1 MPVSDH
7 GALLRPRRLRGVE
20 LPVALFDAASPLVPG
35 NGAADMVRAN
45 PLACSGDFLLR
56 LAACQGKDLIAEA
69 RRVALADNCFRGCG
83 SCAPARSGSD
93 CLRWRGRRLGGGR
106 LFYVRAFAVTRKY
119 TFSRLQLAELAGQ
132 LLALRIDARQRLAD
146 PLLLFGDL
154 VQCRHSGPSR
164 TEYRLTTIDQS
175 FRRLALR
182 CTEYNSR
189 TDGFIWISNLSSGKT
204 SRVVSSATSTRNSE
218 RGSSR

>member
-69 RRVALADNCFRGCG
+69 RRVALAQLLSRLWAA
-83 SCAPARSGSD
+83 CARAMRSDPPGPSGTASTPASD
-93 CLRWRGRRLGGGR
+93 RHRWGVTD
-106 LFYVRAFAVTRKY
+106 YVRRWIAAPVKTRSAKVAKS
-119 TFSRLQLAELAGQ
+119 TF
-132 LLALRIDARQRLAD
+132 
-146 PLLLFGDL
+146 
-154 VQCRHSGPSR
+154 
-164 TEYRLTTIDQS
+164 
-175 FRRLALR
+175 
-182 CTEYNSR
+182 
-189 TDGFIWISNLSSGKT
+189 
-204 SRVVSSATSTRNSE
+204 
-218 RGSSR
+218 